1 MAMPNVTMNCNSLP
15 LKIVTAQAVNCELDT
30 ENKKFGSGSIK
41 ILQGGYIDVAVPSA
55 FNMLTDSW
63 TVEHWFNI
71 TDLETDNYHHLINA
85 DNDANGQ
92 WSVYV
97 DNTGKLTL
105 NRRGGAA
112 NTSTVAVA
120 DNEWH
125 HLRVTHTGD
134 KTLKAYLDGNLFA
147 TNTFSAAPDS
157 MRIGKPLGES
167 TRWYTGNIDEV
178 ALTILDSSNV
188 AEYSGDTAPV
198 PTEGYPD
205 EGTSGGTGVV
215 IDGLF
220 LSTSKPK
227 AGDKGLLV
235 NNKFFIP
242 FAESSEGGSGDTSAF
257 ESDAMAIIGT
267 PSGGG
272 SGGESGG
279 GNGGETVTLSGT
291 LFYHIAGAPGTEITP
306 ITFDLVASDG
316 TPVTYAI
323 SSGYTLP
330 AGLTL
335 NGNTVSGTPAETT
348 NESVCVLAT
357 AGDATQTITLVF
369 AIEKPLELYR
379 VDGTS
384 AVKLADIASTEN
396 FKVDVQANAYIID
409 GKLYVNGALKQGDG
423 WTDVGCN
430 NNLTSSTNSFGYMG
444 IRDGRLYIMSDS
456 AYYGADND
464 WSNVFGAPYDIG
476 WGYAAK
482 SNGNLYKVLS
492 ANVTQISG
500 ISGVTSVVGFAGEG
514 SFNVGSATR
523 YFGAMAIGSGKLY
536 CLCASGGLDRCVQV
550 GDLAQWTKV
559 GSGIKTSGENVE
571 ILAICGGKLYS
582 VEGYIN
588 LNGASFAATQIG
600 TMTDWSDV
608 TRNYAIRNGELYYY
622 SNGTLSRVG
631 TDSEWTAIAGGEM
644 INQTKTANVY
654 GICDGKL
661 YRISST
667 TTAQVGTDTGWE
679 SLSGQAFITAIK

>member
-1 MAMPNVTMNCNSLP
+1 MAIPNVTMNCNSLP

-105 NRRGGAA
+105 NRRGGAT

-267 PSGGG
+267 PSEDD
-272 SGGESGG
+272 SGESGDDSG
-279 GNGGETVTLSGT
+279 TSYPEGYSLVMTIDNTIGEDSVINFTQTDISATGFDRVWLSNDGAYRLVAEEDPESALNNRQYYWTIYLTSNDVVAYVVSTANANPWGSSAWLSGT
-291 LFYHIAGAPGTEITP
+291 GS
-306 ITFDLVASDG
+306 V
-316 TPVTYAI
+316 PV
-323 SSGYTLP
+323 SVEW
-330 AGLTL
+330 
-335 NGNTVSGTPAETT
+335 TVSE
-348 NESVCVLAT
+348 
-357 AGDATQTITLVF
+357 
-369 AIEKPLELYR
+369 
-379 VDGTS
+379 
-384 AVKLADIASTEN
+384 AVA
-396 FKVDVQANAYIID
+396 
-409 GKLYVNGALKQGDG
+409 
-423 WTDVGCN
+423 
-430 NNLTSSTNSFGYMG
+430 
-444 IRDGRLYIMSDS
+444 
-456 AYYGADND
+456 
-464 WSNVFGAPYDIG
+464 
-476 WGYAAK
+476 
-482 SNGNLYKVLS
+482 
-492 ANVTQISG
+492 
-500 ISGVTSVVGFAGEG
+500 
-514 SFNVGSATR
+514 
-523 YFGAMAIGSGKLY
+523 
-536 CLCASGGLDRCVQV
+536 
-550 GDLAQWTKV
+550 
-559 GSGIKTSGENVE
+559 
-571 ILAICGGKLYS
+571 
-582 VEGYIN
+582 
-588 LNGASFAATQIG
+588 
-600 TMTDWSDV
+600 
-608 TRNYAIRNGELYYY
+608 
-622 SNGTLSRVG
+622 
-631 TDSEWTAIAGGEM
+631 
-644 INQTKTANVY
+644 
-654 GICDGKL
+654 
-661 YRISST
+661 
-667 TTAQVGTDTGWE
+667 
-679 SLSGQAFITAIK
+679 